1 MFSIHSFL
9 KQKLYI
15 LVKPLCYTE
24 LYNKSIWGENKMYNQ
39 EGKDIFVENVSDK
52 KNILI
57 VDDEPH
63 IVNLVKLSLDKR
75 KYDVSGAYSARE
87 ALRLIDS
94 HIPDVIIV
102 DLMMPGVNGYELCQS
117 LRENLKTKQIPII
130 ILSAKGQMN
139 DKLHAIDVGADDYI
153 TKPFD
158 PMELERRIKLNL
170 GTAS

>member
-1 MFSIHSFL
+1 MHI
-9 KQKLYI
+9 
-15 LVKPLCYTE
+15 
-24 LYNKSIWGENKMYNQ
+24 Q

>member
-1 MFSIHSFL
+1 MSIS
-9 KQKLYI
+9 
-15 LVKPLCYTE
+15 
-24 LYNKSIWGENKMYNQ
+24 
-39 EGKDIFVENVSDK
+39 EGNEIFVEDINDK

-63 IVNLVKLSLDKR
+63 IVNLVKLSLDKS
-75 KYDVSGAYSARE
+75 KYAVSGAYSARE
-87 ALRLIDS
+87 ALRIVES
-94 HIPDVIIV
+94 QIPDVIIV
-102 DLMMPGVNGYELCQS
+102 DIMMPGVNGYELCQA
-117 LRENLKTKQIPII
+117 LRENIKTKHVPII

>member
-1 MFSIHSFL
+1 MHI
-9 KQKLYI
+9 
-15 LVKPLCYTE
+15 
-24 LYNKSIWGENKMYNQ
+24 Q

-63 IVNLVKLSLDKR
+63 IVNLVKLSLDKK

-94 HIPDVIIV
+94 RLPDVIIV

>member
-1 MFSIHSFL
+1 
-9 KQKLYI
+9 
-15 LVKPLCYTE
+15 
-24 LYNKSIWGENKMYNQ
+24 
-39 EGKDIFVENVSDK
+39 
-52 KNILI
+52 
-57 VDDEPH
+57 
-63 IVNLVKLSLDKR
+63 
-75 KYDVSGAYSARE
+75 
-87 ALRLIDS
+87 
-94 HIPDVIIV
+94 
-102 DLMMPGVNGYELCQS
+102 MMPGVNGYELCQS